1 MIVVAVD
8 EVRGFLYWSD
18 YADQTLK
25 RAKLDGTNKSVVYN
39 PGMLCSVITNTPPSI
54 KTVVLYVGDF
64 L

>member
-1 MIVVAVD
+1 MIVVEVD
-8 EVRGFLYWSD
+8 VDRGFLYWSD

-25 RAKLDGTNKSVVYN
+25 RAKLDGTNKSVIYN
-39 PGMLCSVITNTPPSI
+39 PGTLCAVITNTPSSI